1 MTSAQTVSGYD
12 HRLVIIAVL
21 LALLVFCAAALA
33 TLLLKQRLFVERL
46 DLVVHERR
54 YRLLFERS
62 PVGVFRT
69 TLSGRV
75 LEINEAGARIF
86 GYESR
91 MDFRSQNAQHLYFD
105 PQERD
110 ELIEKIKRDKFITNA
125 ETRLRRKD
133 GTPVWVLQNITLVEA
148 EEDDTTLEGTLID
161 ISARKQAEAE
171 LKEAKE
177 ISEAASRAK
186 GEFMATISHEIRTPM
201 NGILGMT
208 ELVLDTELT
217 QEQRDNL
224 GLVKLSAESLLAIIN
239 DILDFSK
246 IEAGRFAVESIPF
259 DLRKNLGDTMNAF
272 ALRAKQKNL
281 QLVHFVPPELPE
293 KVVGDPGRIRQVLV
307 NLVGNAL
314 KFTESGEISLHVEKE
329 HVRKE
334 HEQNGQVEN
343 DRVQNE
349 NDRGESICLHF
360 TIRDTGRG
368 IPEQMREKIFEP
380 FTQEDG
386 SMSRNYGGT
395 GLGLTISKRLAEKMG
410 GTIWFE
416 SQTGKG
422 STFHFTVELKLE
434 SSSAPAVA
442 NATAAVD
449 TTATLAAQKRQDRP
463 RVLLVEDNAV
473 NRTLALRLLER
484 KGFAVTVAVDGQ
496 AALEE
501 LEKANFEVV
510 LMDIQMPRMDGLTA
524 TAAIR
529 AREKTTGAHLPIV
542 AMTAHALKGD
552 RERCLAAG
560 MDSYLSKPIRSAEL
574 FATIE
579 NLIANPAART
589 ASAGQ

>member
-1 MTSAQTVSGYD
+1 MNSAQMLTGHD
-12 HRLVIIAVL
+12 HLLVITAILA
-21 LALLVFCAAALA
+21 ALLVFCAAALA
-33 TLLLKQRLFVERL
+33 TLLLKQRLFVQRL
-46 DLVVHERR
+46 ELVVHERR

-75 LEINEAGARIF
+75 LEINEAGAKIF
-86 GYESR
+86 GYDSR
-91 MDFRSQNAQHLYFD
+91 MDFRSRNAHQLYFD
-105 PQERD
+105 PEQRD
-110 ELIEKIKRDKFITNA
+110 QLLEKIKKDKFITNA

-133 GTPVWVLQNITLVEA
+133 GTPVWVLQNITLVESA
-148 EEDDTTLEGTLID
+148 EDDAALEGTLID
-161 ISARKQAEAE
+161 ITARKQAEAE

-217 QEQRDNL
+217 SEQRENL

-272 ALRAKQKNL
+272 ALRAKQKDL
-281 QLVHFVPPELPE
+281 RLVHSLASDIPE
-293 KVVGDPGRIRQVLV
+293 KVIGDPGRIRQVLV
-307 NLVGNAL
+307 NLVGNDL
-314 KFTESGEISLHVEKE
+314 KFTERGEIFVHVHREDAQNKNTQPE
-329 HVRKE
+329 NTQGE
-334 HEQNGQVEN
+334 NGQKEIEN
-343 DRVQNE
+343 SS
-349 NDRGESICLHF
+349 SIRLHF

-368 IPEQMREKIFEP
+368 IPEGMREKIFEP

-434 SSSAPAVA
+434 AGIQPATE
-442 NATAAVD
+442 NTAAPVFS
-449 TTATLAAQKRQDRP
+449 AHKRQDHP

-496 AALEE
+496 AALDE
-501 LEKANFEVV
+501 LDK
-510 LMDIQMPRMDGLTA
+510 
-524 TAAIR
+524 
-529 AREKTTGAHLPIV
+529 
-542 AMTAHALKGD
+542 
-552 RERCLAAG
+552 
-560 MDSYLSKPIRSAEL
+560 
-574 FATIE
+574 
-579 NLIANPAART
+579 
-589 ASAGQ
+589 

>member
-1 MTSAQTVSGYD
+1 VTVAILILLNSAQIVTVYD
-12 HRLVIIAVL
+12 HRLVIIAIL

-33 TLLLKQRLFVERL
+33 TLLLKQRLFAHRL
-46 DLVVHERR
+46 ELVVHERR

-91 MDFRSQNAQHLYFD
+91 MDFRSQNAQQLYFD

-110 ELIEKIKRDKFITNA
+110 RLIQKIKKDKFITNA

-133 GTPVWVLQNITLVEA
+133 GSAVWVLQNITFVESD
-148 EEDDTTLEGTLID
+148 EDDTTLEGTLID

-177 ISEAASRAK
+177 ASEAASRAK
-186 GEFMATISHEIRTPM
+186 GEFLATISHEIRTPM

-208 ELVLDTELT
+208 ELVLDTQLT
-217 QEQRDNL
+217 NEQRDNL

-272 ALRAKQKNL
+272 ALRAKQKDL
-281 QLVHFVPPELPE
+281 RLVHSVPAELPE
-293 KVVGDPGRIRQVLV
+293 KLVGDPGRIRQVLV

-314 KFTESGEISLHVEKE
+314 KFTEHGEISLDVQKE
-329 HVRKE
+329 QG
-334 HEQNGQVEN
+334 QNKKDHDG
-343 DRVQNE
+343 
-349 NDRGESICLHF
+349 SLCLHF

-368 IPEQMREKIFEP
+368 IPEEMREKIFEP

-422 STFHFTVELKLE
+422 STFHFTVELKLGAAAVTAIE
-434 SSSAPAVA
+434 NTIAVA
-442 NATAAVD
+442 DAV
-449 TTATLAAQKRQDRP
+449 ATLAAQTRRDQP

-473 NRTLALRLLER
+473 NRTLALRLLEK

-501 LEKANFEVV
+501 LEKANFEIV
-510 LMDIQMPRMDGLTA
+510 LMDVQMPRMDGLTA

-529 AREKTTGAHLPIV
+529 AREKITGGHLPIV

-552 RERCLAAG
+552 RERCLEAG
-560 MDSYLSKPIRSAEL
+560 MDSYLSKPIRTAEL

-579 NLIANPAART
+579 TLIANPAART

>member
-1 MTSAQTVSGYD
+1 MNVATLITSAQIASGYD
-12 HRLVIIAVL
+12 HRLVIIGVL
-21 LALLVFCAAALA
+21 LALLVFCSAALA
-33 TLLLKQRLFVERL
+33 TLLLKQRLFVQRL
-46 DLVVHERR
+46 ELVVHERR

-91 MDFRSQNAQHLYFD
+91 MDFRSQNAHQLYFD
-105 PQERD
+105 TQERD
-110 ELIEKIKRDKFITNA
+110 ELIERIKRDKFITNA

-133 GTPVWVLQNITLVEA
+133 GTAVWVLQNITLVESD
-148 EEDDTTLEGTLID
+148 EDDTALEGTLID
-161 ISARKQAEAE
+161 ISARKKAEAE

-186 GEFMATISHEIRTPM
+186 GEFLATISHEIRTPM

-217 QEQRDNL
+217 NEQRENL

-246 IEAGRFAVESIPF
+246 IEAGRFAVESIAF
-259 DLRKNLGDTMNAF
+259 DLRKNLNDTMNAF

-281 QLVHFVPPELPE
+281 SLVHSVPPELPE

-314 KFTESGEISLHVEKE
+314 KFTERGEISLQVQKE
-329 HVRKE
+329 
-334 HEQNGQVEN
+334 
-343 DRVQNE
+343 NE
-349 NDRGESICLHF
+349 YDGSIRLHF
-360 TIRDTGRG
+360 TICDTGRG
-368 IPEQMREKIFEP
+368 IPEEMREKIFEP

-434 SSSAPAVA
+434 TAAAPAIA
-442 NATAAVD
+442 NAITAAD
-449 TTATLAAQKRQDRP
+449 TTTTLAAQKRQDQH
-463 RVLLVEDNAV
+463 RVLLVEDNVV

-501 LEKANFEVV
+501 LEKADFEIV

-529 AREKTTGAHLPIV
+529 AREKITGAHLPIV

-552 RERCLAAG
+552 RERCIAAG
-560 MDSYLSKPIRSAEL
+560 MDSYLSKPIRTAEL

-579 NLIANPAART
+579 NLIENPAARS